1 LDNFII
7 FPIGIVHVNVEDK
20 IVRLSK
26 NVEGVIEIFEEFS
39 EGLHNIKGFS
49 HLILLTFL
57 HKIGLEARRVL
68 KVRLRHAIEM
78 GVPEQ
83 LVPEVGVF
91 ACDSPSRPN
100 PIGVSIIEVLEIE
113 GRFIHARGIDVFD
126 GTPVIDIK
134 PYTPY
139 RKVERINVPEWFT
152 NITKYLGREP

>member
-1 LDNFII
+1 
-7 FPIGIVHVNVEDK
+7 VHVNVEDK

-39 EGLHNIKGFS
+39 EGLYNIRGFS

-57 HKIGLEARRVL
+57 HKIGLESRRVL

-100 PIGVSIIEVLEIE
+100 PIGVSIIEVLDIE
-113 GRFIHARGIDVFD
+113 GRFIHARGLDVFD

-139 RKVERINVPEWFT
+139 RKVEMINVPEWFS

>member
-1 LDNFII
+1 
-7 FPIGIVHVNVEDK
+7 VHVNVEDK

-26 NVEGVIEIFEEFS
+26 NVVGVIVIFEEFS
-39 EGLHNIKGFS
+39 EGLYNIRGFS

-57 HKIGLEARRVL
+57 HKIGLESRRVL

-100 PIGVSIIEVLEIE
+100 PIGVSIIEVLDIE
-113 GRFIHARGIDVFD
+113 GRFIHARGLDVFD
-126 GTPVIDIK
+126 GTPVIDMK

-139 RKVERINVPEWFT
+139 RKVEMVNVPEWFS